1 MKTFHIVIECV
12 SYQTRLYVFEKV
24 TVSVVS
30 RCSTLA
36 FSAFCFL
43 TSKFSA
49 DMVEQL
55 LTLAQDWGVQ
65 VTDESF
71 ARHLDS
77 NDPLHSFRQRFH
89 VPLVKD
95 IPKSDL
101 GLVNGEEQCVYM
113 AGNSLGLQPK
123 KVKVYLEEELD
134 KWAKLA
140 VHGHFDGARPWVYF
154 DEIISSS
161 MASIVGAKENEVALM
176 NGLTVNLH
184 LLLLAFYKP
193 TAKRNKILLEE
204 KAFPSDY
211 FVIASQIEMHNLD
224 PTSCMLLVTPREGE
238 QTLRREDLLST
249 IEREGDTIAVILLS
263 GVQYLTGQLFD
274 MASITHAGHNMGC
287 VVGFDLAHAVG
298 NVELSLHEWGVDFAC
313 WCSYKYLNSGAG
325 GVAGAFVHEKCMHS
339 VKPVLIGWWGNDREN
354 RFTMENKLKLIPGVR
369 GFRLSN
375 PSIFLSCSLQASLE
389 CDIREPNILRV
400 APVPLYNTF
409 GDVHRF
415 VKLLKDSFLAV
426 ILKDQNNIP

>member
-1 MKTFHIVIECV
+1 MF
-12 SYQTRLYVFEKV
+12 
-24 TVSVVS
+24 
-30 RCSTLA
+30 
-36 FSAFCFL
+36 
-43 TSKFSA
+43 
-49 DMVEQL
+49 EQL
-55 LTLAQDWGVQ
+55 LTLAQDRGVQ
-65 VTDESF
+65 VTDECF
-71 ARHLDS
+71 ARYLDS

-101 GLVNGEEQCVYM
+101 GLVNGKEPCVYM

-140 VHGHFDGARPWVYF
+140 LHGHFAGARPWVYC
-154 DEIISSS
+154 DDILSSS
-161 MASIVGAKENEVALM
+161 MASVVGAKENEVALM
-176 NGLTVNLH
+176 NSLTVNLH

-193 TAKRNKILLEE
+193 TAKRNKILLEA
-204 KAFPSDY
+204 KAFPSDHY
-211 FVIASQIEMHNLD
+211 AIASQIEMHNLD
-224 PTSCMLLVTPREGE
+224 PASSMLILTPREGE
-238 QTLRREDLLST
+238 QTFRTEDLLST

-263 GVQYLTGQLFD
+263 GVQYFTGQLFD

-325 GVAGAFVHEKCMHS
+325 GIAGAFVHEKHMHS
-339 VKPVLIGWWGNDREN
+339 VKPVLHGWWGNDMEK
-354 RFTMENKLKLIPGVR
+354 RFSMENELKLIPGVS

-375 PSIFLSCSLQASLE
+375 PSIFLTCSLQASLE
-389 CDIREPNILRV
+389 CDVREPDVIRV

-409 GDVHRF
+409 ADVHRF
-415 VKLLKDSFLAV
+415 VELLKDSSLAV
-426 ILKDQNNIP
+426 LFKDQNVLSNALCTVP